1 MIKFIDLFAGTGGIR
16 LGFEQALKKFGVKSK
31 CVYSSEIDKNA
42 CVSYELNFGH
52 NPFSDIT
59 QVNELPK
66 FDFMLAGFPCQ
77 SFSYA
82 GKQRGFGD
90 TRGTL
95 FFDVERL
102 LKKHRPKGFLLENVR
117 GLTTHDKG
125 RTFETII
132 NSLHSLGYKVEYRLL
147 NSSNFNVAQ
156 NRVRI
161 YILGILE
168 DDFEIK
174 IQSDTGAVD
183 SHNFIKRNGQRSLF
197 DTEKDFTIVKDI
209 LETKPDKKYFCS
221 ETFSNQLKKVIGD
234 DLSKLHGYRLID
246 TRNGNS
252 IHSWELG
259 IKGECT
265 NDEIE
270 FLNLLIA
277 NRRKK
282 IFGTHQDGKAL
293 TKEQIQ
299 TFYTKDNFDA
309 ITTSLI
315 QKGYLSNYDEK
326 YNPVCGNMS
335 FEVFKFLDP
344 ESISITLTA
353 SDTNRLGIVQNG
365 KARRLTPR
373 ECARLQGFPDTYK
386 LLDNDNA
393 VYKQMGNAVTVP
405 VIQALINDLIESND
419 SIVDII
425 ANAKS
430 YTLASRSSLTHEP
443 KLAKEYAFANAEEK
457 ARTHYQV
464 DGSARN

>member
-16 LGFEQALKKFGVKSK
+16 LGFEQALEKFSIESK

-42 CVSYELNFGH
+42 CKSYELNFGH
-52 NPFSDIT
+52 NPYSDIT
-59 QVNELPK
+59 QVDELPQ

-77 SFSYA
+77 AFSYA
-82 GKQRGFGD
+82 GKRKGFGD

-102 LKKHRPKGFLLENVR
+102 LKKYRPKGFLLENVR

-132 NSLHSLGYKVEYRLL
+132 NSLTSLGYKVEYRLL

-168 DDFEIK
+168 ESFVLK
-174 IQSDTGAVD
+174 VKSDRGAVD
-183 SHNFIKRNGQRSLF
+183 SHNFVKRNGQISLF
-197 DTEKDFTIVKDI
+197 DEKREFTVVKDI
-209 LETKPDKKYFCS
+209 LETNPNDRYFCS
-221 ETFSNQLKKVIGD
+221 EEFTKQLKKVIGD
-234 DLSKLHGYRLID
+234 DLNQLHGYRLID

-259 IKGECT
+259 IKGNCT
-265 NDEIE
+265 DDEIE
-270 FLNLLIA
+270 FMNLLIA

-293 TKEQIQ
+293 TKDQIQ
-299 TFYTKDNFDA
+299 TFYTKDNFD
-309 ITTSLI
+309 TVSESLI
-315 QKGYLSNYDEK
+315 EKGYLSNYHEK

-335 FEVFKFLDP
+335 FEVFKFLNP
-344 ESISITLTA
+344 NSISITLTA

-373 ECARLQGFPDTYK
+373 ECARLQGFPETYK
-386 LLDNDNA
+386 LLENDNA
-393 VYKQMGNAVTVP
+393 VYKQMGNAVSVP
-405 VIQALINDLIESND
+405 VIETIVSDLIENNKQ
-419 SIVDII
+419 II
-425 ANAKS
+425 DNINNS
-430 YTLASRSSLTHEP
+430 ETTTFSSRNSKIHELNLD
-443 KLAKEYAFANAEEK
+443 K
-457 ARTHYQV
+457 
-464 DGSARN
+464 